1 MNTDTTSGRGVS
13 NRSFVKNMGNG
24 IQYISDRVR
33 CSVFLRIAVVMLVLF
48 PGILFGEE
56 NEEFKSAILERHNY
70 YRSLAGLKPM
80 VWDES
85 LQKLAEDWTE
95 KLRATKNCKMIHSP
109 ATLRRNVGG
118 FGYIGENL
126 YYYYSSGAFSVTKVH
141 AEKSVLSWY
150 EEIAD
155 FQYSPGGVICP
166 LRGGRGMI
174 GHFTQVMWDASTNL
188 GCGYAVCNGNK
199 LLLISCNYGPGG
211 NFNQHNTPPF
221 SPEAAQKLNA
231 HEENKKY
238 GGLPFCN

>member
-1 MNTDTTSGRGVS
+1 MKIVTSL
-13 NRSFVKNMGNG
+13 RSGYQRKFDKKSGDLFQSHSGTNWSVVF
-24 IQYISDRVR
+24 IQIV
-33 CSVFLRIAVVMLVLF
+33 VF
-48 PGILFGEE
+48 ILFLLPAILYGEQ

-95 KLRATKNCKMIHSP
+95 KLRTTKNCKMIHSP

-118 FGYIGENL
+118 FNYIGENL
-126 YYYYSSGAFSVTKVH
+126 YYYFSSESFSITKVH

-155 FQYSPGGVICP
+155 FQYSPGGVLCP
-166 LRGGRGMI
+166 LRGGKGMI
-174 GHFTQVMWDASTNL
+174 GHFTQVMWDTSTNL
-188 GCGYAVCNGNK
+188 GCGYALCNGNK
-199 LLLISCNYGPGG
+199 LVLISCNYGPGG

-221 SPEAAQKLNA
+221 SPEAAKKLNA
-231 HEENKKY
+231 HEENRKY